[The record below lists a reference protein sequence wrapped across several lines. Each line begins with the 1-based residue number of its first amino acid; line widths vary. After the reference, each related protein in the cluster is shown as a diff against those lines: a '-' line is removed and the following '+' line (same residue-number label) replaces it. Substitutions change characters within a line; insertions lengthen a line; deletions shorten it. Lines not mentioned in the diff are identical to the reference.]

1 MPLNNQ
7 RHNQP
12 KGSFLPWLT
21 FGVLAFVTL
30 LFVYLAALSQQNHT
44 FRLFD
49 NLAERQSQMLKVL
62 VEKDIDFIGA
72 AANFFHSVE
81 PEDLGQFHV
90 FAEEMIT
97 DSSSLIGLQW

>member
-21 FGVLAFVTL
+21 FGVIAFVTL

-81 PEDLGQFHV
+81 SEDWGNSRFCRRNN
-90 FAEEMIT
+90 
-97 DSSSLIGLQW
+97 

>member
-21 FGVLAFVTL
+21 FGVIAFVTL

-49 NLAERQSQMLKVL
+49 NLAER
-62 VEKDIDFIGA
+62 
-72 AANFFHSVE
+72 
-81 PEDLGQFHV
+81 
-90 FAEEMIT
+90 
-97 DSSSLIGLQW
+97 